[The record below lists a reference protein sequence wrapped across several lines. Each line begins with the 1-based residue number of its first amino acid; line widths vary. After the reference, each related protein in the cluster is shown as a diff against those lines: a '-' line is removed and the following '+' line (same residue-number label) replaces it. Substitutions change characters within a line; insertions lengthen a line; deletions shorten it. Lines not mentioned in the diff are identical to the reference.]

1 MSIPKFVGT
10 IVTKTKV
17 WLDSTRHKLV
27 HRKIVVAMVARCKID
42 LLKTQVGIITKDNPI
57 WLNIR
62 NKVVSVSLRG
72 CGHRNEF
79 WTACLTADS
88 HDLEVWKRK
97 EFC

>member
-10 IVTKTKV
+10 ILAKAKV
-17 WLDSTRHKLV
+17 RLYCTGLQFV
-27 HRKIVVAMVARCKID
+27 YGKIAIAMVASIG
-42 LLKTQVGIITKDNPI
+42 QVGIATNNNPV

-79 WTACLTADS
+79 WTACLTADG